1 MPEETCASGWANNST
16 KIWLGIAA
24 GTAIGVGIALSRRQ
38 KKSRWDAARQVGQR
52 LSNTSGELAD
62 AVGDILSHVK
72 VIYEDENS
80 VAVQFA
86 NLVRIPRGG
95 NEEVARPAQHLF
107 QQRDV
112 GLLIVNY

>member
-1 MPEETCASGWANNST
+1 MPEETCDGVWGSNST

-52 LSNTSGELAD
+52 LSDTSGELAD

-72 VIYEDENS
+72 VIYEEGRK
-80 VAVQFA
+80 VAEDA
-86 NLVRIPRGG
+86 GALWAHGRKLAGR
-95 NEEVARPAQHLF
+95 
-107 QQRDV
+107 
-112 GLLIVNY
+112 

>member
-1 MPEETCASGWANNST
+1 MPEETCDGVWGNNST

-52 LSNTSGELAD
+52 LSDTSGELAD

-72 VIYEDENS
+72 VIYEEGRK
-80 VAVQFA
+80 VAEDA
-86 NLVRIPRGG
+86 GALWAHGRKLAGR
-95 NEEVARPAQHLF
+95 
-107 QQRDV
+107 
-112 GLLIVNY
+112 